1 MKRQRL
7 ILSRSR
13 WAACLARLPHIA
25 MLHHRLPRLRLW
37 SAKIRVQLYPSHAR
51 MLAKSSS
58 HTHRANA
65 WPIGSSRDSGDRQRR
80 VVCSSRRAPS
90 LSRCTSIRLNVSSRS
105 RSAFRGPSSRI
116 ACAVSG
122 RPMCLRTKPLNHSR
136 KTRAWSATLSSP
148 PGAACSAKAS
158 SACAGIRLASASH
171 ATRPSPLSSQSTGAS
186 TGVAIEFRKS
196 RPGESAMKFADG
208 RIDTILH

>member
-13 WAACLARLPHIA
+13 WAACLARLPHVA

-37 SAKIRVQLYPSHAR
+37 SAKIRVQRYPSHAP

-65 WPIGSSRDSGDRQRR
+65 SPIGMSKDSGDRQRR

-105 RSAFRGPSSRI
+105 RSAFRGVSSRI
-116 ACAVSG
+116 ASGVSG
-122 RPMCLRTKPLNHSR
+122 RQYQGGR
-136 KTRAWSATLSSP
+136 
-148 PGAACSAKAS
+148 GA
-158 SACAGIRLASASH
+158 
-171 ATRPSPLSSQSTGAS
+171 
-186 TGVAIEFRKS
+186 VAF
-196 RPGESAMKFADG
+196 
-208 RIDTILH
+208 